1 MAAPCYCCP
10 PQKRKVQLEERM
22 IPNEMDLDV
31 ALHELGMLSTVT
43 NSRKEYLREKMRAKS
58 APLATNSLCV
68 VQMNSKFVTNFSFSK
83 SCSVSVETDSE
94 EKTDSPPFQFEEI
107 LSDMGT
113 TLKHRKMI
121 RSRKR
126 YQFCK
131 PYHFPWRTKLEE
143 SLVNMNIASPPVKET
158 TSAAASLTRQDS
170 GSNKSNPGSPVK
182 SQKTVSNAGCSIF
195 RSRSLDDT
203 EFSKLNLLDGCSNEA
218 GRAEI
223 DTVSQRISKL
233 HVS

>member
-10 PQKRKVQLEERM
+10 PEKRKVQLEEKM

-43 NSRKEYLREKMRAKS
+43 NSRKEYLREKMMKGES
-58 APLATNSLCV
+58 AALATNSLCV

-94 EKTDSPPFQFEEI
+94 EKTDSPPFQEI
-107 LSDMGT
+107 LDVGKTFPCGKIS
-113 TLKHRKMI
+113 R
-121 RSRKR
+121 RKR
-126 YQFCK
+126 RFHLYK
-131 PYHFPWRTKLEE
+131 PYHFPWQTKLEE
-143 SLVNMNIASPPVKET
+143 SLVNMSIASTPVKEPT
-158 TSAAASLTRQDS
+158 AAAASLTRQDS

-203 EFSKLNLLDGCSNEA
+203 EFSKLNLPDGCSNEA